1 LVTDKNVIYYGSSD
15 ATSSS
20 LLQRVRAQDRAAWER
35 LVSLYGPLVYR
46 WCRQA
51 GLESLDAEDTGQEVF
66 AAVFRKV
73 ADFRRQ
79 GKGST
84 FRGWLRVIARNK
96 VCDHLRRQ
104 QTVEPPAIGGTDPQ
118 NRLLQIAANDD
129 DESEPMSDPTEASL
143 LARRALELLRGEF
156 KDEKWQAF
164 YRVVVEGQTPA
175 EVAAALKMSVNSVYL
190 AKSRGLRR
198 LREEFGELLEVT
210 ER

>member
-1 LVTDKNVIYYGSSD
+1 VTDKNVNYYGSSD

-46 WCRQA
+46 WCRQY

-84 FRGWLRVIARNK
+84 FRGWLRVIARNM

-104 QTVEPPAIGGTDPQ
+104 RTGEPPAIGGTDPQ
-118 NRLLQIAANDD
+118 NRLLQIAAAD
-129 DESEPMSDPTEASL
+129 DESEPIADASEASQ

-156 KDEKWQAF
+156 KDEKKWQAF
-164 YRVVVEGQTPA
+164 YCVVVEGQTPA
-175 EVAAALKMSVNSVYL
+175 EVAAALNMSVNTVYL
-190 AKSRGLRR
+190 TKSRGLRR

-210 ER
+210 EK

>member
-1 LVTDKNVIYYGSSD
+1 MTDKNVNYYGSSD

-20 LLQRVRAQDRAAWER
+20 LLQRVQAQDRGAWER

-46 WCRQA
+46 WCRQY

-66 AAVFRKV
+66 ATVFRKV

-79 GKGST
+79 DKGST

-104 QTVEPPAIGGTDPQ
+104 RTIEPPAIGGTDPQ
-118 NRLLQIAANDD
+118 TRLLQIAANES
-129 DESEPMSDPTEASL
+129 DESEPLSDPTEASL

-175 EVAAALKMSVNSVYL
+175 EVASALSMSVNTVYL
-190 AKSRGLRR
+190 TKSRGLRR